1 MIEINNYLIKIHQDL
16 LFQVDSLCIQKGSV
30 YFLLGKNGCGKSTFL
45 KSFLLPS
52 KANNSFVIDGLPQ
65 VAYTSKELAQKIAY
79 VPSKLIA
86 NDYTS
91 VQDFLLMG
99 RYPYGKPFSGSSE
112 ADLQLV
118 EENLDLLEIR
128 HLKNKSLSELSDG
141 QQQLVSI
148 GRALVQEVDYLLLD
162 EPTAFLDYSN
172 KCKILNLATLLSH
185 TKNIGIIVVT
195 HDVEFVFKQQQD
207 IYYIDTCSKKLH
219 QLPFSSQ
226 KTFDEVIALI
236 YEN

>member
-1 MIEINNYLIKIHQDL
+1 MIEIKSCQIKVNQDL
-16 LFQVDSLCIQKGSV
+16 LFQVDYLCIEKGSV

-45 KSFLLPS
+45 KHFLLPS
-52 KANNSFVIDGLPQ
+52 KGNNSLFIDGLPQ
-65 VAYTSKELAQKIAY
+65 ARYNSKDLAKKIAY
-79 VPSKLIA
+79 VSSKLMA

-99 RYPYGKPFSGSSE
+99 RYPYGQPFSGLSQ

-118 EENLDLLEIR
+118 EENLNLLEIKC
-128 HLKNKSLSELSDG
+128 LKNKRLAELSDG
-141 QQQLVSI
+141 QQQLVGI

-172 KCKILNLATLLSH
+172 KCKILNLTTLLSR

-207 IYYIDTCSKKLH
+207 IYYIDDCSKKLH
-219 QLPFSSQ
+219 LLPLSSQ
-226 KTFDEVIALI
+226 KTFEEVIALI